1 MHDGFEWEK
10 LRHQI
15 LAEKPDVLVTSEMP
29 FGGWP
34 NDCNVP
40 KVASELLI
48 LSVNYRENSYLNF
61 ISRAPSRYQSALS
74 EPFNFF

>member
-10 LRHQI
+10 FRHQI

-34 NDCNVP
+34 NDCNV
-40 KVASELLI
+40 
-48 LSVNYRENSYLNF
+48 R
-61 ISRAPSRYQSALS
+61 
-74 EPFNFF
+74 